1 MKILFFIGSLGNGG
15 KERRLVELL
24 TYLKEK
30 KDYEVVLLLA
40 FNQIDYP
47 QFYNLNIDY
56 IDLQKKTNSKD
67 IRLFLKIH
75 HIIKQYKPDIIH
87 TWGSMQTFYM
97 IPSAIIQH
105 MPLINSQITDAPP
118 KLRLNFFSK
127 FVNACNFRFASII
140 LANSKAGLRA
150 YGMHASTKSKV
161 IYNGI
166 NLNRFTNFP
175 EKETIKEKY
184 QIQTKYTVV
193 MSASFSLNKDY
204 QRFYKVAS
212 YVTSKNR
219 DITFIGVGAVVNN
232 NPDYDRLVKLAK
244 KNNQI
249 LFPGPITDVE
259 ALVNA
264 CDIGVLFSTQG
275 EGISNA
281 ILEYMALGKAA
292 IVDEC
297 GGTPEYIKEGE
308 NGFFTTNR
316 SIEEVGD
323 LIIDLIN
330 KPEERKRIGNNA
342 IKTIQTMF
350 TLEQMGKEFEML
362 YRNVLENKKI
372 LIFKRLFEK
381 GSTS

>member
-67 IRLFLKIH
+67 VSLFFKIH

-105 MPLINSQITDAPP
+105 IPLINSQITDAPP
-118 KLRLNFFSK
+118 KLRFSLFTR
-127 FVNACNFRFASII
+127 FVNACNFKFASII

-150 YGMHASTKSKV
+150 YGMHTSPKSKV
-161 IYNGI
+161 IYNGL
-166 NLNRFTNFP
+166 NLNRFTNLP
-175 EKETIKEKY
+175 NPKSIKEKY
-184 QIQTKYTVV
+184 HIQTEYAVV
-193 MSASFSLNKDY
+193 MSASFSPNKDY

-212 YVTSKNR
+212 YVTSKNKN
-219 DITFIGVGAVVNN
+219 ITFIGVGAIVNN
-232 NPDYDRLVKLAK
+232 NPNYDRLVKLAK
-244 KNNQI
+244 GNNQI
-249 LFPGPITDVE
+249 LFPGRISEVE

-281 ILEYMALGKAA
+281 ILEYMALGKTV

-297 GGTPEYIKEGE
+297 GGTPEYINEGE

-316 SIEEVGD
+316 NIEEVGN

-330 KPEERKRIGNNA
+330 KPEERKRIGDNA
-342 IKTIQTMF
+342 IKTIQAMF
-350 TLEQMGKEFEML
+350 TLEHMGSEI
-362 YRNVLENKKI
+362 ENIYKKLLKYKLI
-372 LIFKRLFEK
+372 LQQ
-381 GSTS
+381 